1 MPHLAH
7 GVACVSSI
15 QRLVD
20 KALPATVSSNE
31 VLKRS
36 QLLRVGVFNNRAERL
51 PGRLLNPPL
60 VAVHLRQVGL
70 ATTGAGLGQSDE
82 PRLFAHTIVDGIL
95 HLLLHPLKALIV
107 GISEC
112 GLLLKAALI
121 IPDHLFHGVMELL
134 HYVTVGDVLFIQ
146 KVESRRVDVA
156 HFESQLY
163 HSVDPVN
170 GRINGHVQHCL
181 NVGSNRLRGDFFD
194 TKLIE
199 DLFRQASRK
208 SNTSSALR
216 VPVKSNGIL
225 YAHTLHEQVIEQLP
239 VPRIGLHRRALLE
252 NRAGTHI
259 EPVDDLLPRHD
270 GALTVFGVV
279 DVLLNAHEL
288 LNFLYRPLTDRNTA
302 PHLVTIEVCVK
313 ARNAQRVDS
322 QRALVRQLR
331 FKGPHRGLVQ
341 SRLAPNDH
349 RDPVQYAGRDELG
362 VTLVAFIHSHPIRG
376 VRIAH
381 AAQQVASKQL
391 RSHILRQLHLPDREE
406 RVDGND

>member
-7 GVACVSSI
+7 GVARVSSI

-20 KALPATVSSNE
+20 KTLPATVGSNE
-31 VLKRS
+31 MLKRS
-36 QLLRVGVFNNRAERL
+36 QLLRVGVFNNRTERL
-51 PGRLLNPPL
+51 SGRLLNPSL
-60 VAVHLRQVGL
+60 VAIHLRQVGL
-70 ATTGAGLGQSDE
+70 ATTGAGLCQSDE
-82 PRLFAHTIVDGIL
+82 PRLFAHTVIDGIL
-95 HLLLHPLKALIV
+95 HLLFHPLKALIV

-134 HYVTVGDVLFIQ
+134 HYIIVGDVLFIQ

-156 HFESQLY
+156 HLETKLY
-163 HSVDPVN
+163 HPVDPVN
-170 GRINGHVQHCL
+170 GRIDGHVQHGL
-181 NVGSNRLRGDFFD
+181 NIGSNCLRGDFFNAE
-194 TKLIE
+194 LIE
-199 DLFRQASRK
+199 DLFRQAGRK

-216 VPVKSNGIL
+216 VPIKSNGIL
-225 YAHTLHEQVIEQLP
+225 YTHTLHEQVIEQLP
-239 VPRIGLHRRALLE
+239 IPRIGLHRRTLLE
-252 NRAGTHI
+252 NSAGTYI

-270 GALTVFGVV
+270 GALAVFGVV

-313 ARNAQRVDS
+313 ARNTQRVNS
-322 QRALVRQLR
+322 QRTLVRQLR
-331 FKGPHRGLVQ
+331 FKGPHRGLMQ
-341 SRLAPNDH
+341 SRLTPDDH
-349 RDPVQYAGRDELG
+349 RDSVQYARRDELG

-381 AAQQVASKQL
+381 AAQ
-391 RSHILRQLHLPDREE
+391 
-406 RVDGND
+406 